1 MSSPSARP
9 HSKSLFRGTILR
21 RRLRMASREMPQK
34 ASLTRFISRPAMSPS
49 CVFRAYNAPYNAF
62 VSVWAP
68 RLLMPFSVPLRAAK
82 FYWSGK
88 IFPSSRVFSCICN
101 KWLKSAYREMIWEY
115 GNFLKQ
121 NIYLFYYYIT
131 FFSVYLRNTS
141 V

>member
-62 VSVWAP
+62 VSVWAY
-68 RLLMPFSVPLRAAK
+68 RLLMPFPVPLRAAILLVGDTQRLPIMVPIAPRILPVQTSDNH
-82 FYWSGK
+82 FLPG
-88 IFPSSRVFSCICN
+88 
-101 KWLKSAYREMIWEY
+101 E
-115 GNFLKQ
+115 NFDCCVTDLLMRTACRILSTTVQ
-121 NIYLFYYYIT
+121 HF
-131 FFSVYLRNTS
+131 
-141 V
+141 